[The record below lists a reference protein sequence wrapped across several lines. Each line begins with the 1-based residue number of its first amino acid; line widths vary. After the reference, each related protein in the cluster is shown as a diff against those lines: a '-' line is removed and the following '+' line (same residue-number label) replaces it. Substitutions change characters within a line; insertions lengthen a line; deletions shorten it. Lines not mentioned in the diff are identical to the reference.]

1 MKKYHV
7 YGLGNAL
14 VDYEYEVEASF
25 LKEMNIDKGLMLLV
39 DEARQAEIVEKLHGL
54 GHKRNC
60 GGSAAN
66 TLIAVAQLGGKGFYS
81 CKVANDETGKFYFSD
96 LKKEGLE
103 TNLKDGSLEEGT
115 SGKCLILIT
124 PDADRTMNTYLGIS
138 QGFSTEQLDE
148 KSITESEYLYIEGYL
163 VTSPTGKEA
172 ATAARD
178 IARKNGTKV
187 SLTLSDP
194 GVVEYFKSGFEEIID
209 GGVDLLFCNE
219 AEAMSFTGAD
229 NFEQATVKLK
239 EITKSLAIT
248 RGAQGA
254 YIWDGEK
261 EIQVLAPEVKA
272 IDTNGAGDLFAGS
285 FLYGITNGMS
295 FGEAGKL
302 ACACSSKLVTQFGA
316 RLSKDQIQ
324 EVYAKM
330 H

>member
-14 VDYEYEVEASF
+14 VDYEFEVETDF
-25 LKEMNIDKGLMLLV
+25 LTQMKIDKGLMLLV
-39 DEARQAEIVEKLHGL
+39 DEARQAEIVEKLHGI
-54 GHKRNC
+54 GHKRSC

-66 TLIAVAQLGGKGFYS
+66 TMIALSQLGGKGFYS
-81 CKVANDETGKFYFSD
+81 CKVANDETGQFYFKD
-96 LKKEGLE
+96 LVKEGLS
-103 TNLKDGSLEEGT
+103 TNLKEGALESGT

-138 QGFSTEQLDE
+138 QGFSKDQLDE
-148 KSITESEYLYIEGYL
+148 HAIKESEYLYIEGYL

-172 ATAARD
+172 AITARD

-194 GVVEYFKSGFEEIID
+194 GVVEYFKSGFEEIIE

-219 AEAMSFTGAD
+219 AEAMSFSGAN
-229 NFEQATVKLK
+229 NFEGAVAKLR
-239 EITKSLAIT
+239 EITNALAIT
-248 RGAQGA
+248 RGSQGA

-261 EIQVLAPEVKA
+261 EIQILAPEVKA

-285 FLYGITNGMS
+285 FLFALTNGNS
-295 FGEAGKL
+295 YGAAGKL
-302 ACACSSKLVTQFGA
+302 ACACASKLVTQFGA
-316 RLSKDQIQ
+316 RLGKDQIQ